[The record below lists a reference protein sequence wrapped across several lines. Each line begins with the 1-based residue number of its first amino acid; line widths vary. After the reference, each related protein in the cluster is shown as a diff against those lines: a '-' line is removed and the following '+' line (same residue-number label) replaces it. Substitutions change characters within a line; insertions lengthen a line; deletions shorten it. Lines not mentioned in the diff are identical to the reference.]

1 VSVRVKICGV
11 TTVEDAR
18 VCADAGADAIGLNF
32 WPGSKRCVTVER
44 AVEIARALPAGISK
58 IGVFVDSLR
67 EDIERTAEAVGL
79 DAVQLHGDEP
89 PEACAALALP
99 VIKAI
104 RVSEAL
110 GSIDELVARYDVAW
124 VLLDSAVGGS
134 GVAFDWRRAI
144 AVAPG
149 RLYLAGGLRTDNVA
163 QAVRCVRPYAVDTA
177 SGVEASP
184 GRKDPRRVREF
195 IENAKHA

>member
-1 VSVRVKICGV
+1 MRVKICGV

-32 WPGSKRCVTVER
+32 WSGSKRCIGIER
-44 AVEIARALPAGISK
+44 AVEIARALPAGVAK
-58 IGVFVDSLR
+58 IGVFVDAGR
-67 EDIERTAEAVGL
+67 DEIERTAEAVGL
-79 DAVQLHGDEP
+79 DAIQLHGDEP
-89 PEACAALALP
+89 PEACAGFTLP
-99 VIKAI
+99 VIKAL

-110 GSIDELVARYDVAW
+110 GSIHEVVARYDVAW
-124 VLLDSAVGGS
+124 MLLDSAVGGS
-134 GVAFDWRRAI
+134 GVAFDWRRAF

-149 RLYLAGGLRTDNVA
+149 RLYLAGGLRPDNVA
-163 QAVRCVRPYAVDTA
+163 EAVRLVRPYAVDTA

>member
-1 VSVRVKICGV
+1 MSVRVKICGV

-18 VCADAGADAIGLNF
+18 VCVDAGADAIGLNF
-32 WPGSKRCVTVER
+32 WPGSKRCVAVER
-44 AVEIARALPAGISK
+44 AVEIARALPDGISK
-58 IGVFVDSLR
+58 IGVFVDSRR
-67 EDIERTAEAVGL
+67 EEIERTAETVGL
-79 DAVQLHGDEP
+79 DAIQLHGDEP
-89 PEACAALALP
+89 PEACAGFALP

-110 GSIDELVARYDVAW
+110 GSIDEVVARYDVAW

-134 GVAFDWRRAI
+134 GVTFDWRRAL

-149 RLYLAGGLRTDNVA
+149 RLYLAGGLRPDNVA
-163 QAVRCVRPYAVDTA
+163 EAVRSVRPYAVDTA